1 MTTINPY
8 KYSQVVIV
16 GNGEF
21 PTTPLTLKILK
32 EATTV
37 ILCDGAANSY
47 IKTGRNFDVIIGDGD
62 SVSTE
67 VKQNYASKII
77 INSDQETNDQTKAIN
92 FLYSK
97 GITEISIIG
106 ATGKRE
112 DHSLGNISLL
122 IDYMQQGINAKIFTD
137 YGVFIP
143 ITGNAK
149 VLVNPKQK
157 VSIFNYNCTEMS
169 AIGLKY
175 PIRAFNALW
184 QGTLNEA
191 LNNEIIISTNGQYL
205 LYLAH

>member
-62 SVSTE
+62 SVSSE

-143 ITGNAK
+143 VTGNAK

>member
-1 MTTINPY
+1 MTTIDPY
-8 KYSQVVIV
+8 KYSQVVVV

-21 PTTPLTLKILK
+21 PTTPLPLKILK
-32 EATTV
+32 EATTI

-47 IKTGRNFDVIIGDGD
+47 IKTGRNFDAIIGDGD

-97 GITEISIIG
+97 GITEVSIIG

-143 ITGNAK
+143 VTGNAK

>member
-1 MTTINPY
+1 MTTIDPY

-21 PTTPLTLKILK
+21 PTTPLPLRILND
-32 EATTV
+32 ATNV

-47 IKTGRNFDVIIGDGD
+47 IKRKMDFDIIIGDGD
-62 SVSTE
+62 SVSDE
-67 VKQNYASKII
+67 IKQNYASKII

-97 GITEISIIG
+97 GISEVSIIG

-122 IDYMQQGINAKIFTD
+122 IDYMQQGINAKMFTD

-143 ITGNAK
+143 MTGNAK
-149 VLVNPKQK
+149 IIVYPKQK

-169 AIGLKY
+169 AIGLRY

-184 QGTLNEA
+184 QGTLNEV
-191 LNNEIIISTNGQYL
+191 NDNEFIISANGQYL
-205 LYLAH
+205 LYLAY

>member
-62 SVSTE
+62 SVSDE

-77 INSDQETNDQTKAIN
+77 IDSDQETNDQTKAIN
-92 FLYSK
+92 LLYSK

-143 ITGNAK
+143 MTGNAK

>member
-92 FLYSK
+92 FLDSK
-97 GITEISIIG
+97 GITEVSIIG

-143 ITGNAK
+143 VTGNAK

>member
-21 PTTPLTLKILK
+21 PTAPLTLKILK

>member
-92 FLYSK
+92 FLDSK
-97 GITEISIIG
+97 GIT
-106 ATGKRE
+106 
-112 DHSLGNISLL
+112 HH
-122 IDYMQQGINAKIFTD
+122 
-137 YGVFIP
+137 
-143 ITGNAK
+143 
-149 VLVNPKQK
+149 
-157 VSIFNYNCTEMS
+157 
-169 AIGLKY
+169 LK
-175 PIRAFNALW
+175 P
-184 QGTLNEA
+184 
-191 LNNEIIISTNGQYL
+191 
-205 LYLAH
+205 

>member
-8 KYSQVVIV
+8 KYSHVVIV

-143 ITGNAK
+143 VTGNAK

>member
-1 MTTINPY
+1 MTTIDPY
-8 KYSQVVIV
+8 KYTQVVIV

-21 PTTPLTLKILK
+21 PTTPLPLKILK

-47 IKTGRNFDVIIGDGD
+47 IKTGRSFDIIIGDGD
-62 SVSTE
+62 SVSDE

-92 FLYSK
+92 YLYSK
-97 GITEISIIG
+97 GISDVSIIG

-143 ITGNAK
+143 ITGNTK

-191 LNNEIIISTNGQYL
+191 LNNEIIISTSGQYL
-205 LYLAH
+205 LYLAY

>member
-143 ITGNAK
+143 VTGNAK

-191 LNNEIIISTNGQYL
+191 LNNEIIILTNGQYL

>member
-97 GITEISIIG
+97 GITEVSIIG

-122 IDYMQQGINAKIFTD
+122 IDYMQQGITAKIFTD

>member
-97 GITEISIIG
+97 GITEVSIIG

-205 LYLAH
+205 LYLTH

>member
-1 MTTINPY
+1 MTTIDPY
-8 KYSQVVIV
+8 KYSQFVIV

-21 PTTPLTLKILK
+21 PTSPLPLKIIK
-32 EATTV
+32 DATNV

-47 IKTGRNFDVIIGDGD
+47 IKTGRNFDIIIGDGD
-62 SVSTE
+62 SVSDE
-67 VKQNYASKII
+67 VKQDYASKII
-77 INSDQETNDQTKAIN
+77 INSDQETNDQTKAVN
-92 FLYSK
+92 FLYAK
-97 GITEISIIG
+97 GISDVSIIG

-143 ITGNAK
+143 IIGKAK

-175 PIRAFNALW
+175 QIRAFNALW

-191 LNNEIIISTNGQYL
+191 TNKEIIIKANGQYL
-205 LYLAH
+205 LYLAY

>member
-92 FLYSK
+92 FLDSK
-97 GITEISIIG
+97 GITEVSIIG

-143 ITGNAK
+143 VTGNAK

-157 VSIFNYNCTEMS
+157 VPIFNYNCTEMS

>member
-67 VKQNYASKII
+67 VMQNYASKII

-97 GITEISIIG
+97 GITEVSIIG

-143 ITGNAK
+143 VTGNAK

-205 LYLAH
+205 LYFAH

>member
-1 MTTINPY
+1 
-8 KYSQVVIV
+8 
-16 GNGEF
+16 
-21 PTTPLTLKILK
+21 
-32 EATTV
+32 
-37 ILCDGAANSY
+37 
-47 IKTGRNFDVIIGDGD
+47 
-62 SVSTE
+62 
-67 VKQNYASKII
+67 
-77 INSDQETNDQTKAIN
+77 
-92 FLYSK
+92 
-97 GITEISIIG
+97 
-106 ATGKRE
+106 
-112 DHSLGNISLL
+112 
-122 IDYMQQGINAKIFTD
+122 MQQGINAKIFTD

-143 ITGNAK
+143 VTGNAK

>member
-122 IDYMQQGINAKIFTD
+122 IDYMQRGVNAKIFTD

-143 ITGNAK
+143 ITGISK
-149 VLVNPKQK
+149 ILVNPKQK

>member
-67 VKQNYASKII
+67 VMQNYASKII

-143 ITGNAK
+143 VTGNAK

>member
-1 MTTINPY
+1 MTTIDPY
-8 KYSQVVIV
+8 KYSQVVVV

-21 PTTPLTLKILK
+21 PTTPLPLKILK
-32 EATTV
+32 EATTI

-47 IKTGRNFDVIIGDGD
+47 IKTGRNFDAIIGDGD
-62 SVSTE
+62 SVSNE
-67 VKQNYASKII
+67 VKQNYASKITI
-77 INSDQETNDQTKAIN
+77 DSDQETNDQTKAIN
-92 FLYSK
+92 FLYAK
-97 GITEISIIG
+97 GITEVSIIG

-143 ITGNAK
+143 VTGNAK

>member
-97 GITEISIIG
+97 GITEVSIIG

-143 ITGNAK
+143 VTGNAK

>member
-97 GITEISIIG
+97 GITEVSIIG

>member
-67 VKQNYASKII
+67 VMQNYASKII

-97 GITEISIIG
+97 GITEVSIIG

-143 ITGNAK
+143 VTGNAK

>member
-1 MTTINPY
+1 MTTIDPY
-8 KYSQVVIV
+8 KYSQVVVV

-67 VKQNYASKII
+67 VMQNYASKII

-143 ITGNAK
+143 VTGNAK

-157 VSIFNYNCTEMS
+157 VSILNYNCTEMS

>member
-122 IDYMQQGINAKIFTD
+122 IDYMQRGVNAKIFTD

-143 ITGNAK
+143 ITGNSK
-149 VLVNPKQK
+149 ILVNPKQK

>member
-92 FLYSK
+92 FLDSK
-97 GITEISIIG
+97 GITEVSIIG

>member
-47 IKTGRNFDVIIGDGD
+47 IKTGRNFDVIIVDGD

-92 FLYSK
+92 FLDSK
-97 GITEISIIG
+97 GITEVSIIG

>member
-143 ITGNAK
+143 VTGNAK

>member
-67 VKQNYASKII
+67 VMQNYASKII

-92 FLYSK
+92 LLYSK
-97 GITEISIIG
+97 GITEVSIIG

-143 ITGNAK
+143 VTGNAK

>member
-1 MTTINPY
+1 MTTIDPY
-8 KYSQVVIV
+8 KYSQFVIV

-21 PTTPLTLKILK
+21 PTSPLPLKIIK
-32 EATTV
+32 DATNV

-47 IKTGRNFDVIIGDGD
+47 IKTGRNFDIIIGDGD
-62 SVSTE
+62 SVSDE
-67 VKQNYASKII
+67 VKQDYASKII
-77 INSDQETNDQTKAIN
+77 INSDQETNDQTKAVN
-92 FLYSK
+92 FLYAK
-97 GITEISIIG
+97 GISDVSIIG

-149 VLVNPKQK
+149 VIATRQQK

-184 QGTLNEA
+184 QGTLNETIDK
-191 LNNEIIISTNGQYL
+191 EIIITANGQYL
-205 LYLAH
+205 LYLAY

>member
-143 ITGNAK
+143 VTGNAK

-191 LNNEIIISTNGQYL
+191 LNNEIIISTNGEYL

>member
-67 VKQNYASKII
+67 VMQNYASKII

-92 FLYSK
+92 FLDSK
-97 GITEISIIG
+97 GITEVSIIG

-143 ITGNAK
+143 VTGNAK

-191 LNNEIIISTNGQYL
+191 LNNEIIILTNGQYL

>member
-77 INSDQETNDQTKAIN
+77 IDSDQETNDQTKAIN

-143 ITGNAK
+143 VTGNAK